1 MATSTRP
8 PEKSPSPSRPEEV
21 GAAVSPPSRCT
32 PLSLPILSASRSPA
46 HPPTL
51 SPFALPPPQHSPP
64 LPFPLRIQ
72 SPLAGRRAFHGDSRP
87 HVHPHAAVPGEA
99 PSMAT
104 SALATQLLFCCRS
117 AHSLLLA
124 RARRGPFHG
133 NIRPRRQPPVRVGAV
148 PGEAPSMA
156 TSALETTAS
165 LLKSFC
171 QHVPGE
177 APSMATSA
185 LETTASLLQSFR
197 PLKSFCQHVSTWAH
211 YAQSPGRM
219 IETHHLVVR
228 LTEDVLQCIVFD
240 SDQPNA
246 RIVGVEYIVT
256 EAVFKKLPEEEK
268 HLWHSHYYEIC
279 DGLWVNPGVPE
290 TMQQQEL
297 KKLICDGLWVNPGVP
312 ETMQQQELKKL
323 IKTYGKFWNTW
334 QFDRGDPLPLGP
346 PALMLSPQDHPLGRV
361 SRALVEQRDAALW
374 IETGEKREQRAALV
388 DKEWAATGKDRVAD
402 WWMES
407 GKGWVTEM
415 RAVELESMGMGKGGQ
430 ETGGVPSVVMGG
442 GGGVEGKK
450 EGEKMGKE
458 RGMGVGEE
466 TGLAGRPAQSSVIT
480 LE

>member
-8 PEKSPSPSRPEEV
+8 PEKSPSPSRPEE
-21 GAAVSPPSRCT
+21 
-32 PLSLPILSASRSPA
+32 
-46 HPPTL
+46 
-51 SPFALPPPQHSPP
+51 
-64 LPFPLRIQ
+64 
-72 SPLAGRRAFHGDSRP
+72 
-87 HVHPHAAVPGEA
+87 
-99 PSMAT
+99 
-104 SALATQLLFCCRS
+104 
-117 AHSLLLA
+117 
-124 RARRGPFHG
+124 
-133 NIRPRRQPPVRVGAV
+133 
-148 PGEAPSMA
+148 
-156 TSALETTAS
+156 
-165 LLKSFC
+165 
-171 QHVPGE
+171 VPGE

-297 KKLICDGLWVNPGVP
+297 KKLI
-312 ETMQQQELKKL
+312 
-323 IKTYGKFWNTW
+323 KTYGKFWNTW

-388 DKEWAATGKDRVAD
+388 DKEWAATGKDRAAD